1 MKERIYQIMQS
12 ENMTQREFAQAL
24 GISASSLSSIFN
36 GHTSPTN
43 YTVQAIHRQFPD
55 INITWLMFG
64 EGTMLNSDA
73 QSGKEAGT
81 PDSSGTTGSTA
92 EVGAHEAAGTTEGNM
107 ATLTPAEAGTPNQ
120 VIIRETVKYIDKPQ
134 RKIAKIHILYDDGTF
149 ETFDGPAQK

>member
-12 ENMTQREFAQAL
+12 ENMTQREFAQVL

-64 EGTMLNSDA
+64 EGEMLNSA
-73 QSGKEAGT
+73 SQSGNDAEA
-81 PDSSGTTGSTA
+81 PKSSGETLKDRVS
-92 EVGAHEAAGTTEGNM
+92 EAASAVNRNES
-107 ATLTPAEAGTPNQ
+107 TLISAEAETPNQ